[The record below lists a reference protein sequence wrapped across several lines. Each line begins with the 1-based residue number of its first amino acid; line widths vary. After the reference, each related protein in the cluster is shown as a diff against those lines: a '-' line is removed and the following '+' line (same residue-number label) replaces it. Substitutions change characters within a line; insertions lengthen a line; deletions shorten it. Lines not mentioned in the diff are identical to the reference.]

1 MAFQK
6 LKRQGWSTAALRK
19 VKPGTQM
26 EGSEPGVARKSM
38 GRCIAKLSHG
48 LVGYPRATGEHSL
61 GHHTPRS
68 KRARP
73 SELQVLLGASAFQ
86 LPWIT
91 DCSCTRDQSPEADGV
106 FHEQV
111 DFTCKVGATGRGQH
125 VAVV

>member
-61 GHHTPRS
+61 GHHTQGVRELGLRS
-68 KRARP
+68 YRCFWEP
-73 SELQVLLGASAFQ
+73 QLSSCLGSQTVHVPGTKALRQMASSMSKLTSLAKWVPQ
-86 LPWIT
+86 EGDSMW
-91 DCSCTRDQSPEADGV
+91 Q
-106 FHEQV
+106 
-111 DFTCKVGATGRGQH
+111 
-125 VAVV
+125 